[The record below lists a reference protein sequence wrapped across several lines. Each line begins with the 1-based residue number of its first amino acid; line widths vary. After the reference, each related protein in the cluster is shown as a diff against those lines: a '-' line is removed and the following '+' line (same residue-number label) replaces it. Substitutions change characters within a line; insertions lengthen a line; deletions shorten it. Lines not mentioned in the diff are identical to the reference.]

1 MKAKKQTTYT
11 TVNFDRQNPSLVLT
25 RIRDKKQ
32 VTVFDIAKYP
42 LKAWASG
49 INRRPVD
56 FDKLYCLDDTNE
68 LPEAF
73 KLTDIKNG
81 QNVVLIESR
90 DEIFQKQL
98 HLLLYELKCIRQAY
112 RNC

>member
-11 TVNFDRQNPSLVLT
+11 TVNFDRQNPSLTIT
-25 RIRDKKQ
+25 RIKDKKQ
-32 VTVFDIAKYP
+32 VTVFDMGRLQFGQKFSGEKY
-42 LKAWASG
+42 WWRDV
-49 INRRPVD
+49 NM
-56 FDKLYCLDDTNE
+56 DKMYCLENE

-81 QNVVLIESR
+81 KEVKLIESR
-90 DEIFQKQL
+90 DEIFRKQL

-112 RNC
+112 FNS